1 MNKVIVIS
9 VAGGSG
15 SGKTTVVNKIIQSF
29 KKSEVRVIRLDD
41 YYKKSNLPLEERRLI
56 NYDHPNSLDF
66 ELFISQVKDLCAGKE
81 IEKPL
86 YDYVIHQRKDE
97 TELVEPSKILILEGI
112 LVMEEPEVRDLSDIK
127 VYVDTDP
134 DLRFIRRMQRDTVER
149 GRSVESVVSQYLKT
163 VKPMHEAFVEQT
175 KKYADIIIPNDYSHD
190 VAVNM
195 ITVKIN
201 EILRDKNS

>member
-66 ELFISQVKDLCAGKE
+66 ELFISQVKDLCAGKA

-149 GRSVESVVSQYLKT
+149 GRSVESVVNQYLKT

>member
-1 MNKVIVIS
+1 MSKVIVIS

-56 NYDHPNSLDF
+56 NYDHPQSLDF
-66 ELFISQVKDLCAGKE
+66 DLFISQVKDLCDGKA

-86 YDYVIHQRKDE
+86 YDYVIHQRKEE
-97 TELVEPSKILILEGI
+97 TELIEPAKILILEGI

-134 DLRFIRRMQRDTVER
+134 DLRFIRRMERDTIER
-149 GRSVESVVSQYLKT
+149 GRSVESVVNQYLKT

-175 KKYADIIIPNDYSHD
+175 KKYADIIIPNDFSHD

-195 ITVKIN
+195 ITAKIS